1 MAMVTTFDTRHIAIE
16 TTPERQ
22 DMTADEMGDTSK
34 RARKPKARKFYVIG
48 PSLRAGGASG
58 YEIENEGKLL
68 EGRLALGPPPGRR
81 GFPDYPEPPRLRIDK
96 KLGSRPPGD
105 LQVYG
110 EYWLISDAMKTMLET
125 CDPDACAFVKCDVQP
140 AEAAP
145 GSGFWLC
152 DVVRVLD
159 ALEESA
165 SKVEIGHEADGK
177 RYSFV
182 GRTSLIFKEDVIARA
197 RIFRMAHMEPT
208 IICDQ
213 QLKDACKTAGLKG
226 IQFRDASDW

>member
-1 MAMVTTFDTRHIAIE
+1 MAMMTTFETRRIAIE

-22 DMTADEMGDTSK
+22 DMAAHDPPEASK

-58 YEIENEGKLL
+58 YVIENEAKLL
-68 EGRLALGPPPGRR
+68 QGQLFLGPPPGRR

-96 KLGSRPPGD
+96 KLGSRPPGE

-110 EYWLISDAMKTMLET
+110 EYWLVSDPMKTTLEAA
-125 CDPDACAFVKCDVQP
+125 DRDACAFMKCDVQH
-140 AEAAP
+140 ADGEP
-145 GSGFWLC
+145 GPVFWLC

-165 SKVEIGHEADGK
+165 SKVEIRQDPDGK

-182 GRTSLIFKEDVIARA
+182 GRTSLIFKEDVVGPAH
-197 RIFRMAHMEPT
+197 IFRMAHMEPT
-208 IICDQ
+208 VICDQ
-213 QLKDACKTAGLKG
+213 QLKDACKAAGLKG